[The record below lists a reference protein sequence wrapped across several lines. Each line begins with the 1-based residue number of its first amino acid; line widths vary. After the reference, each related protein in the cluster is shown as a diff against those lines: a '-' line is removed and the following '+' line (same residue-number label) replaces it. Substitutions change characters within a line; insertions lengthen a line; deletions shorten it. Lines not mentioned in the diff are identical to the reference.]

1 MRIYFYWHAKI
12 LQVRKW
18 KIFYFATM
26 AFVLFAIISSKL
38 LTGGNA
44 SEEHLRMAFFM
55 IQYESAILSV
65 LFFATDFFVYFH
77 LRGRESSF
85 VYRKRLLI
93 GWNLFSFAWY
103 VIFCLPMRLIIQQ
116 ANNEYANS
124 IGIFLLEMIEIRLL
138 MSVVIVIGHSVETAL
153 AVGICVICFCFL
165 FGKVMPAFLSIL
177 CAEIPI
183 FLSDQWYIGH
193 ALKSCSLAM
202 IVYIGCR

>member
-1 MRIYFYWHAKI
+1 MKIYFYWHAKI

-26 AFVLFAIISSKL
+26 AFVLFAVISSKL
-38 LTGGNA
+38 LTEGNA

-93 GWNLFSFAWY
+93 G
-103 VIFCLPMRLIIQQ
+103 
-116 ANNEYANS
+116 
-124 IGIFLLEMIEIRLL
+124 
-138 MSVVIVIGHSVETAL
+138 
-153 AVGICVICFCFL
+153 
-165 FGKVMPAFLSIL
+165 
-177 CAEIPI
+177 
-183 FLSDQWYIGH
+183 
-193 ALKSCSLAM
+193 
-202 IVYIGCR
+202 

>member
-65 LFFATDFFVYFH
+65 LFFATDFFCVFPFKRAGKQFCVSKAFAYWM
-77 LRGRESSF
+77 ES
-85 VYRKRLLI
+85 
-93 GWNLFSFAWY
+93 
-103 VIFCLPMRLIIQQ
+103 IFFCMVCHILS
-116 ANNEYANS
+116 ANVAYY
-124 IGIFLLEMIEIRLL
+124 
-138 MSVVIVIGHSVETAL
+138 TAS
-153 AVGICVICFCFL
+153 
-165 FGKVMPAFLSIL
+165 K
-177 CAEIPI
+177 
-183 FLSDQWYIGH
+183 
-193 ALKSCSLAM
+193 
-202 IVYIGCR
+202 

>member
-18 KIFYFATM
+18 KIFYFAAM
-26 AFVLFAIISSKL
+26 AFMLFAIISSKL

-93 GWNLFSFAWY
+93 GWNLFSFVWY
-103 VIFCLPMRLIIQQ
+103 VLLCLPMWLIMQQ
-116 ANNEYANS
+116 ADNEYANS
-124 IGIFLLEMIEIRLL
+124 ICVFLLETIEIRLL
-138 MSVVIVIGHSVETAL
+138 MSAVIGIGYSVEAAL
-153 AVGICVICFCFL
+153 AAGFGAVCFCFVL
-165 FGKVMPAFLSIL
+165 GNVTPAFLAIL
-177 CAEIPI
+177 CAKIPI
-183 FLSDQWYIGH
+183 FLPKQWYIGH
-193 ALKSCSLAM
+193 IIKSGLLAAVVS
-202 IVYIGCR
+202 IKCR

>member
-103 VIFCLPMRLIIQQ
+103 VIFCLPMWLIIQQ
-116 ANNEYANS
+116 ANNE
-124 IGIFLLEMIEIRLL
+124 
-138 MSVVIVIGHSVETAL
+138 
-153 AVGICVICFCFL
+153 
-165 FGKVMPAFLSIL
+165 
-177 CAEIPI
+177 
-183 FLSDQWYIGH
+183 
-193 ALKSCSLAM
+193 
-202 IVYIGCR
+202 